1 MLKPGSSKLKES
13 EAELLSEIK
22 DFEEQEDK
30 TLQNMEE
37 TMRMMSS
44 TMTSTALE
52 SAEELPPSSITLEK
66 RKTTQSSVQGESE
79 LSLQSYYTAWCRK
92 NLTLI
97 KWQLV

>member
-13 EAELLSEIK
+13 EAQLLSEIK

-44 TMTSTALE
+44 VSPILDNHADEALGRP
-52 SAEELPPSSITLEK
+52 AYFN
-66 RKTTQSSVQGESE
+66 
-79 LSLQSYYTAWCRK
+79 LSPNAS
-92 NLTLI
+92 
-97 KWQLV
+97 